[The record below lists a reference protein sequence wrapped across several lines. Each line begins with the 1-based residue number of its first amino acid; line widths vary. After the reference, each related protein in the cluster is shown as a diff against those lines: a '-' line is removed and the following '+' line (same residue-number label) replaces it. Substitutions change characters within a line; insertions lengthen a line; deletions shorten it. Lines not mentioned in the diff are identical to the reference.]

1 MSAPSTAEMEPSG
14 WYHAAPEIMSQ
25 IFEMTLP
32 EALEASLA
40 IPSLSP
46 LLLTHICSRWRA
58 IVHSTPILWLKC
70 SLQCNAAVAGP
81 RTMDKLI
88 AQAQLWLRSCGN
100 RGVTLRFR
108 YLLQDHEWNNAMH
121 GWHDDLL
128 MELTSSDRNPLV
140 DEVRGLDIVWPSSVA
155 TTLPGY
161 IKALPRLE
169 SLAVDFL
176 GSYDFFCR
184 HHDGLGLSSSPLF
197 RRLHIGHWSTQG
209 HLPDGHPRP
218 VHRDV
223 TPDWPWKQLTHLSLA
238 TAELSELQAYKLL
251 CLCKNLEELSLC
263 INKTQFDERQVEE
276 ADIALPFLHS
286 LDIRFT
292 SWPTFRIPNT
302 AIVAPLRKLTIRA
315 PHFDEVS
322 PLPSTDFL
330 AHLAEVQS
338 LSIYSETDI
347 LKQELTIATGSLWD
361 LQHTHVLPLLR
372 TISIS
377 CRVDD
382 TWNGRRRRK
391 TLGMLK
397 AMADSRAHLLTDP
410 PCAIKFVLA
419 ADRVLWD
426 SESDDS
432 WLFDNYENSDDERG
446 DMKALLGPTGISKKR
461 PYLTTAYYDAQSRAE
476 GRPTLMQGN
485 PGWTARAE
493 AFCS

>member
-1 MSAPSTAEMEPSG
+1 M
-14 WYHAAPEIMSQ
+14 
-25 IFEMTLP
+25 
-32 EALEASLA
+32 
-40 IPSLSP
+40 
-46 LLLTHICSRWRA
+46 
-58 IVHSTPILWLKC
+58 
-70 SLQCNAAVAGP
+70 
-81 RTMDKLI
+81 
-88 AQAQLWLRSCGN
+88 
-100 RGVTLRFR
+100 
-108 YLLQDHEWNNAMH
+108 
-121 GWHDDLL
+121 
-128 MELTSSDRNPLV
+128 
-140 DEVRGLDIVWPSSVA
+140 
-155 TTLPGY
+155 
-161 IKALPRLE
+161 
-169 SLAVDFL
+169 
-176 GSYDFFCR
+176 
-184 HHDGLGLSSSPLF
+184 
-197 RRLHIGHWSTQG
+197 
-209 HLPDGHPRP
+209 
-218 VHRDV
+218 
-223 TPDWPWKQLTHLSLA
+223 TPDWPWKQLTYLSLA

-330 AHLAEVQS
+330 SHLAEVQS

-347 LKQELTIATGSLWD
+347 LKRLFRTLLKAMPHLEELTIATGSLWD
-361 LQHTHVLPLLR
+361 LQHVFKKLTVHPLHVKTHVLPLLR

-410 PCAIKFVLA
+410 PCAVKFVLA

-461 PYLTTAYYDAQSRAE
+461 PYLTTAYYDAQSRPE
-476 GRPTLMQGN
+476 GCPTLMQGN

-493 AFCS
+493 AFYS